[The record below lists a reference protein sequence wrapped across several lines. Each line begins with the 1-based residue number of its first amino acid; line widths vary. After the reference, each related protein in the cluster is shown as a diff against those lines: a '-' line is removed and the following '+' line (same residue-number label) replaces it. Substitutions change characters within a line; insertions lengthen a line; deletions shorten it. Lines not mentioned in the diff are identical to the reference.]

1 MNEQTPIKKPQ
12 STKRGSLLERAAEA
26 FDFNGLLRRDDA
38 APMPVSPPPQTPANP
53 ATAAT
58 PAAEREAR
66 PPRSQ
71 FSRRAS
77 DRPTTSK
84 PVVNAPR
91 QNVDRDA
98 LADAAMIVPG
108 GPVSGLAE
116 EFRIIKRRLLREI
129 KAFEDDPQRTNGRQD
144 IARRILITS
153 ANPHEGKTYCAV
165 NLAMSLAME
174 QDHEVLLVDA
184 DFAKPSV
191 LSTLGLA
198 AERGFMDAL
207 ADPSIDVA
215 NAIIPTDISGL
226 SVLSAGT
233 QTPKDSEYLAS
244 QRTELVLARLT
255 EQAPRRI
262 VIFDSPPVLAA
273 SPAIVLGAHV
283 GQALMIVRADQ
294 TKESALKDAIG
305 LMAACAHIQLLL
317 NGVKFSPGGRRF
329 GTYYGQ
335 GD

>member
-1 MNEQTPIKKPQ
+1 MNKPTPIKK
-12 STKRGSLLERAAEA
+12 RASLLERAAEA
-26 FDFNGLLRRDDA
+26 FDFNALLRRDPDA
-38 APMPVSPPPQTPANP
+38 PE
-53 ATAAT
+53 
-58 PAAEREAR
+58 PAAEPPAPSLPKVTPR
-66 PPRSQ
+66 PRVERSG
-71 FSRRAS
+71 RRAGEKAPS
-77 DRPTTSK
+77 R

-98 LADAAMIVPG
+98 LSEAGMIVPG

-116 EFRIIKRRLLREI
+116 EFRIVKRRLLREI
-129 KAFEDDPQRTNGRQD
+129 KTLEDAADSSPGREGLSRRVL
-144 IARRILITS
+144 IAS
-153 ANPHEGKTYCAV
+153 ANPHEGKTFCAI

-184 DFAKPSV
+184 DFAKPSI
-191 LSTLGLA
+191 LAALGLS

-207 ADPSIDVA
+207 ADPSMDVA
-215 NAIIPTDISGL
+215 NAIIPTDIVGL

-233 QTPKDSEYLAS
+233 QTTKDSEYLAS
-244 QRTELVLARLT
+244 ARTETVLARLT

-273 SPAIVLGAHV
+273 SPALVLAAHV
-283 GQALMIVRADQ
+283 GQALMVVRADE

-305 LMAACAHIQLLL
+305 LMTACEDIQLLL

-335 GD
+335 GE